1 MSFPISPANG
11 SSAVV
16 NGINYTYSSATSSWT
31 RVAAQVTATTSLLI
45 TDTVSAISTSTG
57 ALQVRGGMGVAGNLY
72 VGGSLVAQSLTI
84 QYTTVTTTLVQTD
97 DIIQTSN
104 STNATSTTTG
114 ALQVAGG
121 VGFGHDLFVGGK
133 IFGNVQGINVSG
145 TVGNSN
151 STDNI
156 LVNNTLSN
164 TTYYLALADDL
175 NGNYAGIN
183 ADSTL
188 IYDTTTSKISTKKLA
203 VTDTTVST
211 STATGALTV
220 AGGVGIAGNMYVGG
234 TVTAT
239 NVYVGPWAVNTGSG
253 SVAVQYFGSSLGS
266 INTINLTTG
275 TTATI
280 SSNVITIQTV
290 NTLLNIDGGFANS
303 VYQSAEVVSGGGA

>member
-16 NGINYTYSSATSSWT
+16 NGISYTYSSATSSWT

-45 TDTVSAISTSTG
+45 TDTALATSTSTG

-72 VGGSLVAQSLTI
+72 VGGSLVAQQLTI

-97 DIIQTSN
+97 DIIQTYN
-104 STNATSTTTG
+104 TTNATSTATG
-114 ALQVAGG
+114 ALQVSGGAGIG
-121 VGFGHDLFVGGK
+121 QDLYVGGT
-133 IFGNVQGINVSG
+133 IYGTVQGTNVSG

-156 LVNNTLSN
+156 LVNTVLSN
-164 TTYYLALADDL
+164 TNYYLALADDL
-175 NGNYAGIN
+175 NGNYASIN
-183 ADSTL
+183 ADSL
-188 IYDTTTSKISTKKLA
+188 LSYDTTTSKISTKKLA
-203 VTDTTVST
+203 VTDTTAST
-211 STATGALTV
+211 STSTGALTV
-220 AGGVGIAGNMYVGG
+220 NGGAGIAGSMYVGG

-253 SVAVQYFGSSLGS
+253 SVAVQYFGSSLGPVT
-266 INTINLTTG
+266 TINLTTG

-280 SSNVITIQTV
+280 SSNVVTIQTV
-290 NTLLNIDGGFANS
+290 NTLLNIDGGSANS